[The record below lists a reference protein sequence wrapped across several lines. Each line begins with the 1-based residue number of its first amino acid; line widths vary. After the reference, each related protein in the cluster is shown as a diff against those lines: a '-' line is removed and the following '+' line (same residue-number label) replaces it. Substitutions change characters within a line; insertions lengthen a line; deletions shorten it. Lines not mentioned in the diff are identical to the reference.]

1 MRELDLREEQE
12 RRKVTTHRTETAV
25 RPTDQPTDR
34 DLTTDRHYRTDHYS
48 LTLPFT
54 MSFRFLQ
61 RFASKT
67 RLVASDSWN
76 LTSILVKARPTSIPS
91 TRAALMQC
99 ARSDGNVV
107 AESALRLDREIG
119 LMRYHGL
126 GGYLTA
132 KGGVRALL
140 PSGSSGGGFDLTRFL
155 FGPPSGKGREARA
168 SSPDTGHGISTSDS
182 TTSSSS
188 PKKARVAFMITA
200 AQRQQLS
207 TELGYTAEDIRRLK
221 PLEALLILE
230 HCIKPGS
237 DEEVMRLV
245 KENEEM
251 ERQEAERAEMEIVAS
266 AIVSEEATRAAPA
279 AADTKGKTATDKGD
293 ATLALAAG
301 QNTNQDEP
309 SSQQDQND
317 DAGTSLSSSI
327 SDQSAA
333 VQQALSRPLRSRD
346 QQAINSNEG
355 DGTSIDTMDESDVV
369 TWYEVVETRTSDSG
383 DEAVI
388 ALYQTVEE
396 AEDCLRWKEERG
408 KGKFSYEIRQRA

>member
-1 MRELDLREEQE
+1 
-12 RRKVTTHRTETAV
+12 
-25 RPTDQPTDR
+25 
-34 DLTTDRHYRTDHYS
+34 
-48 LTLPFT
+48 
-54 MSFRFLQ
+54 MSFLQ

-76 LTSILVKARPTSIPS
+76 LASILVKVKPTCIPS

-99 ARSDGNVV
+99 ARSDNGNVV
-107 AESALRLDREIG
+107 AESALRLDREVG

-140 PSGSSGGGFDLTRFL
+140 PSSSSGGGH
-155 FGPPSGKGREARA
+155 GREARP
-168 SSPDTGHGISTSDS
+168 SSPDTDSGISTSDS

-207 TELGYTAEDIRRLK
+207 TKLGYTAGDIRRLK

-245 KENEEM
+245 KKNEEM
-251 ERQEAERAEMEIVAS
+251 ERQEAERAEMEFVAS
-266 AIVSEEATRAAPA
+266 ALVSEEATRAAPA
-279 AADTKGKTATDKGD
+279 AADTKGKTATDTDKDD

-301 QNTNQDEP
+301 QNRNQDEP

-317 DAGTSLSSSI
+317 DAGTSLSSSL

-333 VQQALSRPLRSRD
+333 VQQALSRPLRSRE
-346 QQAINSNEG
+346 QQAINSNES

-369 TWYEVVETRTSDSG
+369 TWYEVVETRTSDDSD

-408 KGKFSYEIRQRA
+408 KGKFSYEIRQRT

>member
-1 MRELDLREEQE
+1 
-12 RRKVTTHRTETAV
+12 
-25 RPTDQPTDR
+25 
-34 DLTTDRHYRTDHYS
+34 
-48 LTLPFT
+48 
-54 MSFRFLQ
+54 MSFLQ

-76 LTSILVKARPTSIPS
+76 LASILVKVRPTCIPS

-99 ARSDGNVV
+99 ARSDNGNVV
-107 AESALRLDREIG
+107 AESALRLDREVG

-132 KGGVRALL
+132 KGGVHALL
-140 PSGSSGGGFDLTRFL
+140 PSSSSGGGFDLTRFL
-155 FGPPSGKGREARA
+155 FGPPSGHGREARA
-168 SSPDTGHGISTSDS
+168 SSPDTDSGISTSDS

-207 TELGYTAEDIRRLK
+207 TRLGYTAGDIRRLK

-245 KENEEM
+245 KKNEEM
-251 ERQEAERAEMEIVAS
+251 ERQEAERAEMEFVAS
-266 AIVSEEATRAAPA
+266 ALVSEEATQVAPA
-279 AADTKGKTATDKGD
+279 AADTKGKTATDTDKDD

-301 QNTNQDEP
+301 QNRNQDEP

-317 DAGTSLSSSI
+317 DAGTSLSSSL

-333 VQQALSRPLRSRD
+333 VQQALSRPLRSRE
-346 QQAINSNEG
+346 QQAINSNES

-369 TWYEVVETRTSDSG
+369 TWYEVVETRTSDDSD

-408 KGKFSYEIRQRA
+408 KGKFSYEIRQRT